1 MTDTTKPAQ
10 DGHVELNESK
20 VIHAF
25 GGRQMTGSHASS
37 STGTDMALSVY
48 TPPGARADTPVV
60 IYLSGLTCTE
70 QNVTT
75 KGGFQRTAAELGL
88 IIVCADTSP
97 RGDDVADDEG
107 WDLGKGAGFYVDAT
121 QAPWQPHYQMWRYIS
136 EDLPALI
143 RAEISSGPLGI
154 TGHSM
159 GGHGALIAGLK
170 RPDLFKSV
178 SAFAPIC
185 HPSDVAWGRKA
196 FGAYLGSDRAAW
208 AAYDATA
215 LLESGATHPA
225 SILIDQGLADGF
237 LNDQLRPG
245 TFAKAAEDA
254 GQGLTLRMHAGYD
267 HSYYFVASFMA
278 DHLAHHA
285 QILLRSLRG

>member
-1 MTDTTKPAQ
+1 MGDATTK
-10 DGHVELNESK
+10 LNESK
-20 VIHAF
+20 VIYAF
-25 GGRQMTGSHASS
+25 GGRQMIGSHPSARTS
-37 STGTDMALSVY
+37 TDMALSVF
-48 TPPGARADTPVV
+48 TPPGVRPDSPVL

-75 KGGFQRTAAELGL
+75 KGGFQRAAAELGL
-88 IIVCADTSP
+88 IVVCPDTSP
-97 RGDDVADDEG
+97 RGDDVPNDEG

-121 QAPWQPHYQMWRYIS
+121 QAPWQTHYQMWRYIS
-136 EDLPALI
+136 EELPALI
-143 RAEISSGPLGI
+143 RAEISTGPLGI

-159 GGHGALIAGLK
+159 GGHGALVAGLR

-185 HPSDVAWGRKA
+185 NPCDVAWGHKA
-196 FGAYLGSDRAAW
+196 FGAYLGTDRDAW

-225 SILIDQGLADGF
+225 PILIDQGLADAF
-237 LNDQLRPG
+237 LHPQLRPAA
-245 TFAKAAEDA
+245 FAKAAEVA
-254 GQGLTLRMHAGYD
+254 EQGLTLRMHPGYD
-267 HSYYFVASFMA
+267 HSYYFVATFMA

-285 QILLRSLRG
+285 AILARA